1 MVSQIA
7 RDAPRLLNIEFYGFC
22 SLHVDDVGC
31 VQLVLEFVEGAGR
44 VDKQSARFEA
54 GPNVLYDAALQRT
67 AVVYIV
73 NAPFAYCPVVFAEHA
88 FSRTGH
94 ISEDDIK
101 ENASLLEILGVVV
114 GYHDVGVSELLHILC
129 ENLCSCAH
137 GFIADEQTAVGK
149 DITHGCRLSARCS
162 TKVEHDNRLVNE
174 LSYHKVDKHGRGFL
188 GIIQTGMEEWVEGEV
203 GPFCKVSAIVGT
215 PGHNRGCRSFAFF
228 SSFGSRFFRLMM
240 CLHFGFS
247 ICAAIV
253 GKMRSLWCFEPIESD
268 TCWRL

>member
-1 MVSQIA
+1 M
-7 RDAPRLLNIEFYGFC
+7 
-22 SLHVDDVGC
+22 
-31 VQLVLEFVEGAGR
+31 
-44 VDKQSARFEA
+44 
-54 GPNVLYDAALQRT
+54 QRT

-101 ENASLLEILGVVV
+101 ENASLLEILGVVI
-114 GYHDVGVSELLHILC
+114 GNDNVGVSELLHVLC

-174 LSYHKVDKHGRGFL
+174 LSYHEVDKHGRGFL

-215 PGHNRGCRSFAFF
+215 PGNNRTCCCFDSSFFF
-228 SSFGSRFFRLMM
+228 SRFFSFFDSSFFFFCFCRFFRLVL

-247 ICAAIV
+247 ICAVIV
-253 GKMRSLWCFEPIESD
+253 GKTRSLWRFEPIESD
-268 TCWRL
+268 TGWRL